1 MGDAVDAVRRQRHV
15 AAGAPS
21 QSVQARTSVGN
32 GAVHVPTAH
41 ARRRGRVDGESALLG
56 PRDLFAAA
64 ALRVLPE
71 GLAGAAQP
79 DTVVP
84 MLPRAAIRPSCPHA
98 PTGTSTHFLTPE
110 TTHFSHHH
118 TRTACEELARVTV
131 GTLARSARCEQTTW
145 RGRTSASTTARGEAR
160 ACRWR
165 WCCAGV
171 VVAWQVAS
179 GHPNLRDQPPL
190 WAGRGLPAVA
200 VETRARTRFRTE
212 LVPLREGRVG
222 HRLLARP
229 GDFRPEEIAEYRRER
244 SPAHLRVRDAAALH
258 HVSSSRHIR
267 SAHPLGAY
275 LSAYLGVYL
284 GAYLG
289 TYLSAYLGAYLSR
302 ISQVAR
308 RVPAGRLEPRPLV
321 RCRRDPSRAAP
332 HVGASLGAYLGA
344 YLGVSLGAFSAHTWA
359 CTSAVSRRRTA
370 RATPRRRTSSS
381 SRCTSRSATTR
392 TGILL

>member
-1 MGDAVDAVRRQRHV
+1 MALFTCPQRTRDDAAASTANQLCSGHGIYSPQLPYAFYPKDSPEQRNPT
-15 AAGAPS
+15 PS
-21 QSVQARTSVGN
+21 CRCFPGQPSGPLARTRPPAPRLTFS
-32 GAVHVPTAH
+32 HLKRPT
-41 ARRRGRVDGESALLG
+41 
-56 PRDLFAAA
+56 
-64 ALRVLPE
+64 
-71 GLAGAAQP
+71 
-79 DTVVP
+79 
-84 MLPRAAIRPSCPHA
+84 
-98 PTGTSTHFLTPE
+98 
-110 TTHFSHHH
+110 FSHHH

-267 SAHPLGAY
+267 SAHSLGAY

-284 GAYLG
+284 GA
-289 TYLSAYLGAYLSR
+289 
-302 ISQVAR
+302 
-308 RVPAGRLEPRPLV
+308 
-321 RCRRDPSRAAP
+321 
-332 HVGASLGAYLGA
+332 
-344 YLGVSLGAFSAHTWA
+344 
-359 CTSAVSRRRTA
+359 
-370 RATPRRRTSSS
+370 
-381 SRCTSRSATTR
+381 
-392 TGILL
+392 